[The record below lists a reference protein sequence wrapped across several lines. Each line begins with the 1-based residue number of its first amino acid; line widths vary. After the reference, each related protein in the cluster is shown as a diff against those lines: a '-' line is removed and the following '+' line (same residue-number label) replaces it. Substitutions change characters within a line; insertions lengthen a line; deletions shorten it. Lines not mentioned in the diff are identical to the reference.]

1 MEEQKKEG
9 PVNPGEESL
18 SEKAKKLVD
27 KADDFIEEK
36 AEQVKK
42 SKAYG
47 EVTEAFDKAED
58 FIEKKVE
65 DLKQKGVKETI
76 ADLAD
81 KADDKAEEAI
91 SKLKD
96 LGKKVAYKT
105 ADKLGDL
112 AENIKNKTRDDSVP
126 PASQDNN
133 PRTSGGGAPA
143 EDKPADPATGPADK
157 PATP

>member
-1 MEEQKKEG
+1 MEEEKKEG

-18 SEKAKKLVD
+18 IEKAKKLVD

-36 AEQVKK
+36 AEQVRK

-105 ADKLGDL
+105 QGRLC
-112 AENIKNKTRDDSVP
+112 S
-126 PASQDNN
+126 
-133 PRTSGGGAPA
+133 SG
-143 EDKPADPATGPADK
+143 KPG
-157 PATP
+157 